1 MDATQG
7 SEASKS
13 LLGPLNGKFSFKK
26 NEYGTIN
33 KNVVIC
39 SICKKE
45 FSYHRS
51 SSSLTYHLNAKHVR
65 TSSTVTGASATGSSL
80 RQTTLTET
88 GKRMSKATTE
98 KLTNAIAKWIAADCR
113 PISIVEDEG
122 LQEAFQIAAS
132 DPSLKLPSRA
142 TVMKRIHQL
151 YDDERDAKE
160 ELLTGASHVAL
171 TGDHWTSVSNH
182 NYLGVT
188 AHLIDIEWKAV
199 QSCDKGMGNRKQ
211 SDNHRNR

>member
-26 NEYGTIN
+26 NEDGTIN

-51 SSSLTYHLNAKHVR
+51 SYSLTYHLNAKHVR
-65 TSSTVTGASATGSSL
+65 TSSTVTGASVSGSSL
-80 RQTTLTET
+80 RQNT
-88 GKRMSKATTE
+88 
-98 KLTNAIAKWIAADCR
+98 D
-113 PISIVEDEG
+113 

-160 ELLTGASHVAL
+160 ELLAGASHV
-171 TGDHWTSVSNH
+171 TTF
-182 NYLGVT
+182 
-188 AHLIDIEWKAV
+188 
-199 QSCDKGMGNRKQ
+199 
-211 SDNHRNR
+211 

>member
-26 NEYGTIN
+26 NEDGTII

-65 TSSTVTGASATGSSL
+65 TSSTVTGASANGSSL

-122 LQEAFQIAAS
+122 LQEAFQIAPLGRVHVCCYYAAFVW
-132 DPSLKLPSRA
+132 LA
-142 TVMKRIHQL
+142 TQVGSGLRVIQWAKFKNF
-151 YDDERDAKE
+151 DA
-160 ELLTGASHVAL
+160 
-171 TGDHWTSVSNH
+171 H
-182 NYLGVT
+182 N
-188 AHLIDIEWKAV
+188 
-199 QSCDKGMGNRKQ
+199 
-211 SDNHRNR
+211 